1 MGFVCP
7 GFEDFGLLVC
17 ARRRAPD
24 FESGD
29 CPARRS
35 LFFACPKKR
44 DEKKRHPKAWSALR
58 TDSPAL
64 LDRKR
69 ALRNCLGPSLALAL
83 RAPHAAATGIL
94 PGLSLAALGQTVL
107 ALFRFLPAVL
117 GCTKGSG
124 CAPQPR

>member
-1 MGFVCP
+1 MVFY
-7 GFEDFGLLVC
+7 C
-17 ARRRAPD
+17 AGRSAPD

-69 ALRNCLGPSLALAL
+69 ALRN
-83 RAPHAAATGIL
+83 
-94 PGLSLAALGQTVL
+94 SLAALGQTVL

-124 CAPQPR
+124 SAPQPR